1 MNRRDFQRL
10 AETRLA
16 DAEALLTVRRFSAA
30 YYLAG
35 YAVECALK
43 ACIAKQTRR
52 YDFPPDPRAI
62 SRIYTHQLDTLVQAA
77 DLRAELD
84 AEISIDPQF
93 QRDWTLMDGWSE
105 QTRYERRSRTDAID
119 LVAAISDDD
128 HGVLQ
133 WLRRHW

>member
-10 AETRLA
+10 SDTRLS
-16 DAEALLTVRRFSAA
+16 DAEALLSARRYSAA

-62 SRIYTHQLDTLVQAA
+62 SRIYTHQLDTLIQAA

-84 AEISIDPQF
+84 SELTSDPLF
-93 QRDWTLMDGWSE
+93 RRFWTLVGEWSE
-105 QTRYERRSRTDAID
+105 QTRYERHSRADAVA